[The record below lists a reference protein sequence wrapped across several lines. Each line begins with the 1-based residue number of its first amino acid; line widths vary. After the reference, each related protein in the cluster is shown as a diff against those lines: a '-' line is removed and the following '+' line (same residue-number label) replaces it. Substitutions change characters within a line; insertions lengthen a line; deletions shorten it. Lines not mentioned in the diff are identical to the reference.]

1 MPNFPI
7 IDAHVHLWDPDVV
20 RMTWIDHNEVLNK
33 KMLPEKFA
41 RHNGKVD
48 VAGIVYMET
57 GAVPH
62 YTLLE
67 ARWAATELKK
77 SEPKI
82 KAVIAAAPI
91 EYGEKS
97 RSYLKALTE
106 ISPLIKGIRRITQG
120 EGDARFCLEP
130 DFVRGAQLVSE
141 FGFSFDLCLNHKQLE
156 ATVELVKLCPKTQ
169 FIVDHIAK
177 PDIKA
182 RLLEPWRAQMTLLA
196 ALPNVV
202 CKLSGVAT
210 EADRDHWT
218 VPDIEPYV
226 SHVLKVFGEDRVIF
240 GGDWPVLLLAGS
252 YERWVAA
259 VDELTQNW
267 TPAAQRKLWVENAK
281 RFYRI

>member
-20 RMTWIDHNEVLNK
+20 RMTWIDGDPVLNK

-48 VAGIVYMET
+48 VEGIVYLET

-67 ARWAATELKK
+67 ARWAATELART
-77 SEPKI
+77 EPKI
-82 KAVIAAAPI
+82 KAVIAAAPV
-91 EYGEKS
+91 EYGDKT

-120 EGDARFCLEP
+120 EADPRFCLEP
-130 DFVRGAQLVSE
+130 GFVRGAQLVSE
-141 FGFSFDLCLNHKQLE
+141 FGFSFDLCMNAKQLE
-156 ATVELVKLCPKTQ
+156 ASIELVRQCPNTQ
-169 FIVDHIAK
+169 FVVDHIAK
-177 PDIKA
+177 PNIKE
-182 RLLEPWRAQMTLLA
+182 RLLEPWRARMTQIA

-226 SHVLKVFGEDRVIF
+226 SHVLKIFGEDRVLF

-259 VDELTQNW
+259 VDELTQAW
-267 TPAAQRKLWVENAK
+267 SPAAKRKLWVENAK
-281 RFYRI
+281 RVYRI